1 METHNRL
8 LSILHIVTG
17 TLALVT
23 FALGSIII
31 NTMYPFLLNEMS
43 SSGEEGAMIFDLIFQ
58 IVRGVFIVVLVVIPI
73 PSLIGGL
80 ALLNGRKWGMSLLLI
95 SGSLNLFNIPLGTAL
110 GVYTIWVY
118 LENQKRAMLQ

>member
-31 NTMYPFLLNEMS
+31 NTMYPFLLNEIGTS
-43 SSGEEGAMIFDLIFQ
+43 SDEGAFIFDMVFQ
-58 IVRGVFIVVLVVIPI
+58 IVRGVFIVILVVIPI

-118 LENQKRAMLQ
+118 LENQKQAKLQ